1 MHINSHPISY
11 LLLLD
16 GKEEEE
22 EEEDK
27 IILDC
32 SVISNK

>member
-1 MHINSHPISY
+1 MHIDSHPISC
-11 LLLLD
+11 LFLLD